1 MGFDILRLTYDSTGV
16 ATANKITDDLIEL
29 PAVMTNRAIVLKHG
43 LFYVKSLVLKK
54 EDGTP
59 LVKWQDYRPVAP
71 STKTFREL
79 RKKSGKD
86 VAAWV
91 MIDTKYEGRV
101 IAEYQAVGYYM
112 GLANEDLIDILT
124 ALANDRRPY
133 YWENIKD
140 LPTAFP
146 PAFHVHNVADLY
158 HWLPATKALLRYASA
173 LENLNALP
181 ALDDFMPVL
190 NTLRDTITA
199 NYETFFTKLQ
209 EHRRVYSNPHKEVS
223 TGIPSLNLL
232 KNFPMAT
239 LSEALNGN
247 AGRYMSPAI
256 ASQAAYDT
264 LLKNDGGVVHIGRV
278 PMLQFGDLT
287 TNPISYTATAFQLKI
302 NETVP
307 AIMASKQFTLP
318 ITTIRLTDW
327 VAAPANKTLFL
338 YVRIRNGQASYEV
351 ASAASPE
358 TTTYINVGAIT
369 TNATAIT
376 NVTINKLSGIGTV
389 RVSPIKIGSAIAVTQ
404 GLPSKTG
411 TYAWKP

>member
-59 LVKWQDYRPVAP
+59 LTKWVDYRPVAP
-71 STKTFREL
+71 STKTLREL
-79 RKKSGKD
+79 RKQSGKD
-86 VAAWV
+86 VAAWI

-101 IAEYQAVGYYM
+101 IAEYQAVGHYI

-133 YWENIKD
+133 YWENIND

-173 LENLNALP
+173 LENLNTLP
-181 ALDDFMPVL
+181 SLDDFMPVL

-199 NYETFFTKLQ
+199 NYETFFTALQ
-209 EHRRVYSNPHKEVS
+209 DHRRVYTNPHKESAATVP
-223 TGIPSLNLL
+223 TLNLL
-232 KNFPMAT
+232 KNYPMAT

-247 AGRYMSPAI
+247 TGRYMSPSI
-256 ASQAAYDT
+256 ASQAAYQT
-264 LLKNDGGVVHIGRV
+264 LLKNDSGVVHIGRV

-302 NETVP
+302 NQEVP

-318 ITTIRLTDW
+318 ITTLRLSDW
-327 VAAPANKTLFL
+327 VASPANKTLFL
-338 YVRIRNGQASYEV
+338 YVRIRNGQATYEI

-369 TNATAIT
+369 TGATAIT
-376 NVTINKLSGIGTV
+376 NVTINKLSGIGTT
-389 RVSPIKIGSAIAVTQ
+389 RVSPIRIGSAIAVTQ